1 MKILQRITILI
12 VIALIAVV
20 PQIRA
25 QGSDSLTVHWYH
37 WSTTGLIRLFQQPQR
52 GGIWIAPAP
61 QQAQEGIWVAVNIS
75 DNETEALSITLN
87 YRDQLGRDLCRMDF
101 VPRHYRDQ
109 PEWTNHLFLVG
120 KVQVRSILITPL
132 KATAA
137 TRLIEVNE
145 TN

>member
-12 VIALIAVV
+12 AIALIVIV

-25 QGSDSLTVHWYH
+25 QESDSLTVHWYH
-37 WSTTGLIRLFQQPQR
+37 WTTTGLMRLFQQPQQ
-52 GGIWIAPAP
+52 GVWIAPAP
-61 QQAQEGIWVAVNIS
+61 QQVQEGIWVSIYVP

-87 YRDQLGRDLCRMDF
+87 YRDQFGRDLCRKDLI
-101 VPRHYRDQ
+101 PRHYQHQ